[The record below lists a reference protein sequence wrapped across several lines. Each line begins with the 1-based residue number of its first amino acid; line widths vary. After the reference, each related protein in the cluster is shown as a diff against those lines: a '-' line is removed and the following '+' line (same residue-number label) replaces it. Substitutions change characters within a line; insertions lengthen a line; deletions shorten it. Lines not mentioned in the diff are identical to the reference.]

1 MPSLSERDLGRV
13 EKLLN
18 IIRSLLEYGKA
29 HRHHERSATTM
40 APTSRAPD
48 LATTVTSSA
57 VHPERQDQQVAA
69 CASTSMSERRLWT
82 ELAFLMSRVV
92 AVQKLSLISYVTSDP
107 GVMVTELARMLLTF
121 LQDSCGAAAGGGKE
135 ARLRHVSLLAQDRLL
150 FLLRIFCSLKNCTVM
165 LSETSGRDNAN
176 AAWEVFNAICVDVIS
191 GQHLSW
197 MSQIYVWFCDEAA
210 RRARSE
216 DAMPS
221 AYVYATHDALCCILG
236 CCGDHEEC
244 AKAFLYAE
252 PVACVTYMF
261 YGLKLR
267 ISAGDPLRPY
277 EDEYPIMGSG
287 KGTVDDAAAQ
297 EIGAMIPD
305 SDGSSSGTPLKAA
318 TSDAMRAG
326 PIPQRPL
333 GASCLKTRYFTTLI
347 ASSAQQQQQTP
358 KESTSASA
366 NSATVASLVR
376 ANSSCPTGS
385 STGTSWA
392 FNQPELS
399 RSQLKT
405 LLLGGRE
412 NAFDSLLFVALDIV
426 IEVMRSTRD
435 YGHWMVLST
444 VGNLLLLSKKRIEV
458 GDKTAT
464 LASGPM
470 PASVSAVSQPLS
482 QVVAMY
488 ENIMVLFQFLV
499 SLMEGIGVEKLT
511 RSLFGSP
518 FSASGSLSFIGMET
532 GAKKGEES
540 GMAPRPASSSPSS
553 GLSPLAPFRAES
565 STNTGTCEM
574 NQLLAAATLDNS
586 SKLASVNT
594 AHLREYLSQQIVHM
608 VLQTDLHAVLMAV
621 TRILECDWTLFR
633 VLHSFCVLEA
643 QLDEPGKPAKGRG
656 RHSASADLTGGHRRR
671 ATNAPKV
678 NDTTSLNRSI
688 SGRTMTYAPDNPLG
702 SMAGAGAFEDVTRSL
717 PKLDAA
723 SRLFFTSN
731 FGDVRYIANDAGCS
745 DSLDGGLGD
754 NAGSRNTSRI
764 RGGTGS
770 GRGSGLGDSGTIAQ
784 LGTMSMHDSASL
796 TPLMPSQRL
805 LHPQQH
811 EKKTKSGA
819 GDGGGGESFAKSFFR
834 SFFGNPSSGFDAVPV
849 TRSIDNMCIDGHA
862 GRDSWGGSCA
872 SNSSCSG
879 FSGDGSIRSG
889 ASDDDDLISGVMGTL
904 HGSGTGSLLSPRSFG
919 ASGSDCRCALK
930 AGTHHRHKSRVK
942 AACSAWRE
950 VPSYTALARELVRI
964 LNLVLADAALSVD
977 VRLGAGLLLP
987 SIVLR
992 DSRVFRLYEGRFL
1005 VRNYL
1010 SLLLQELQY
1019 NIKLPEM
1026 TTSATGDGEDD
1037 SHVSLGD
1044 AQKRQQSRL
1053 NSTAASVS
1061 APPQQRQLASS
1072 VMNSR
1077 AHLTQR
1083 ELINFAA
1090 KVIET
1095 LEHSF
1100 KLLGVIP
1107 LTSDVASITELPLY
1121 FCYTK
1126 GAAPLCVALERFFT
1140 RVVALWLIGL
1150 VGAQCDEDIDRR
1162 AMEVLLHLMSRA
1174 VVRGSLPKDSS
1185 AALMVTPSG
1194 ITTAVQSG
1202 TTIGL
1207 AVPNGAAAVMSPL
1220 LSTPMTTDT
1229 FSSTLVAETE
1239 PGVTAATAK
1248 SMLHT
1253 GLQPPGSRI
1262 GLNAAEFDAETGLY
1276 RSHLT
1281 NSMLRTPELSEVKT
1295 APGVDAG
1302 VVECASTVEAL
1313 SAVFRVLLSR
1323 MQDPL
1328 SPAALATVLS
1338 LFTSRDGNLLR
1349 LGRECVTHSLET
1361 PSVYSF
1367 YSDVILDSNAFLL
1380 TQMLSLLSAY
1390 LTSAALTPAAR
1401 RTRRVWM
1408 LRFGCV
1414 DAVIRVLV
1422 RVLDSP
1428 QSTPNF
1434 MKVMPHLFQFLS
1446 AFESGDRRPPQLSG
1460 TNFIASVTER
1470 LVKLEGMEYFIIVT
1484 QAVLD
1489 ASMGTHDN
1497 ADGGRSNAG
1506 RPRAHSTEMQVI
1518 GSFRVALYNCAAVKP
1533 IFLELLPS
1541 LLSFAK
1547 CHSDQLFAN
1556 LVEVLFC
1563 VLECTSIVRSER
1575 LANFALDHGL
1585 SQMLPY
1591 LELSGRFIEERLPF
1605 AGTASDLHSFWQ
1617 PILLRAPRRS
1627 SLRFT
1632 SHGGVQVSVGL
1643 WPNTGFSISTWFQFD
1658 RLYITI
1664 PLFEFR
1670 GVVSDGAGVAAAL
1683 RGSTMA
1689 ASLIVSGGD
1698 SVQLAFN
1705 NGPRVTISKG
1715 EVLQSFDPLKWVRV
1729 CAVLHATHTLD
1740 VYVSGFKVGTTA
1752 FPYFAAGAEVR
1763 VNVGFTDAVP
1773 HNAASLAAEASPL
1786 FSMGDIELW
1795 AQALSQSQ
1803 IEAEFANG
1811 GDTRVTA
1818 MLGGHRGAFPAKVQ
1832 EEGVPQEFALLRHM
1846 GVVGGTP
1853 VPGSLGS
1860 APNFSVGGL
1869 GALMSLKSPSA
1880 TPSGVAGLSITTTS
1894 DSSMGAG
1901 GDYKDNM
1908 GSRCSGVW
1916 AASATRMARFVPLEN
1931 EDDMLQ
1937 NVLACPTGISVIAK
1951 LVGRYATPPK
1961 AWVDYPLLWASR
1973 GGLGRMLDWM
1983 HLVTSSAQLESL
1995 LKLILEC
2002 FHRTTL
2008 AVTLD
2013 PRTYVLFAY
2022 MLTNHVARY
2031 MTNTACDHLLE
2042 LASSQIS
2049 IFDVGNRVIINR
2061 LAFEHVLGDV
2071 GLYAAMRLDTA
2082 LYLLQRVRHFFQSSQ
2097 CRYAKHNARFVSP
2110 YRFVDRLLH
2119 SLIGAAARTSLRL
2132 HRAVVKVAQQV
2143 VAACDME
2150 DGLVQ
2155 IFISLVAL
2163 LTPEERVMS
2172 SRRNTQLKVV
2182 VPVIS
2187 SVTRDTVMPLR
2198 TANHLTRLLLSSLVE
2213 CSSQSSCMSA
2223 LSRTVDLP
2231 WYAVCLSR
2239 FADPVAVVYATRI
2252 FFEAAEHNPAL
2263 HEEVAQHQSAVVEVL
2278 AEHAAHEDLILLLL
2292 ALTMGATRHIDIL
2305 SHQRS
2310 LQQQLDS
2317 LLSTFSPE
2325 PNALIAPI
2333 FVRLFVVHLDR
2344 ISRLPCQRPVRAE
2357 AMLHDEQHLSY
2368 RVRRYFSL
2376 VRVCSRLMVLIMVRR
2391 RCAFLMRQEL
2401 PAAGAYS
2408 VGTPNLSLD
2417 HHLRVRSSG
2426 LVSSSSQNVSFAYSS
2441 GAGDNTGT
2449 ATPRLTSASVA
2460 SGDSNSCA
2468 LLGLSSNS
2476 PLGFDSTTGARSG
2489 EGDGVVTGVKY
2500 SVPHLQSLRG
2510 ASEVARSHTSDGDGG
2525 FSDAHVLP
2533 LHRTSFDG
2541 VGGLQHPVTLPASVV
2556 SIGDDDHDCSSTGGA
2571 GEAQHWKPPVL
2582 LPDMWAKPAPSI
2594 PCTAAPH
2601 ELTAAASS
2609 STSTAGARDARNSPK
2624 ISCAAS
2630 ATKVVSRVSLCSSQ
2644 HHVHPATSGAD
2655 ASGGGDRA
2663 TAFVSEAANVSDGR
2677 LKESSELCARSSKYR
2692 RAFAVL
2698 RVTVLLWLSLQ
2709 ARRCRWVLKPRAQ
2722 LYEEDFNRRLA
2733 GTLFCIRTVH
2743 HFASMSTYFYLFVNS
2758 PIQAAALSSLV
2769 SCISREGLLEQF
2781 DMWDQLVCS
2790 LVVAPARGP
2799 AVVTATDTDAAATK
2813 ITASD
2818 KPQQQQEDKRVLR
2831 ADTRLQESGIEA
2843 LKGREGCGKGARA
2856 LPREEG
2862 DIGSLGATP
2871 YMARSA
2877 PVKATAA
2884 QPIALHSPCTNSS
2897 AYTGSVG
2904 RGSAHEEEEGE
2915 STAGLPLP
2923 VLSAKAPQRLTLPR
2937 NITFSSAESSST
2949 QLDIMTVLQ
2958 SPLPSLTSRSEELE
2972 DAEVESAS
2980 LGQRL
2985 RGVTE
2990 DEDASSFT
2998 SDCFDPSSFP
3008 STTSTRISP
3017 QRLRALQVP
3026 LPFPEQCAAALS
3038 QHVYTEVQDD
3048 ELVYSTGAGTAGV
3061 VTAERAATAPTTADT
3076 TARSVA
3082 ENSACATKPYASGHD
3097 HNDDGSSSMW
3107 LAKVSASSQSH
3118 TVSSRATPSLA
3129 LSAAAAAKKGVSAPN
3144 ISFSGLPA
3152 MPSTLR
3158 SHGPSEAYAMGITR
3172 VTESA
3177 GEVVRRGAVS
3187 VLSAL
3192 IRSSLDTL
3200 PVQNWIGGPTYGSCG
3215 GLLFQLLFVVS
3226 AKAAGEDSTTTLVR
3240 YFLLCVGNAVKEQK
3254 DRDLMRVSHH
3264 EPAPPLS
3271 RGDSV
3276 RAAAPLGGLGGSL
3289 LDSAIAGGSVRSGNA
3304 SPLSFAYGTSTLSDA
3319 LVSTTATGAGT
3330 SANSS
3335 AGGLLTALPLVS
3347 TTAPTVGVPPSM
3359 VSLPTV
3365 SPGDSG
3371 GGLAPLSAPAMT
3383 SSDSGGGGYSQRSGA
3398 SLVRHY
3404 VPLLQ
3409 SLRAPG
3415 AGGVGHAQQ
3424 HSSSSGSTL
3433 ATGAYSDVFL
3443 FNVSHFTNL
3452 IVDMLAINVLELP
3465 MATHFFLTLLFLC
3478 QGWPN
3483 RYVDQLSWQVMRA
3496 CIAVLNRP
3504 STHDAS
3510 VGLIE
3515 SVYTL
3520 STLVLR
3526 RGWTHKGVLESFLR
3540 VLYRFFVSLPPAWMP
3555 DADARHCKRLV
3566 TLILRHV
3573 VKTYAGTKELEKAL
3587 AVRTLTQRLSLY
3599 DDFVMVFCLP
3609 NEDECCA
3616 TFEQY
3621 CADQFSS
3628 LDALMSGRLK
3638 AKADLA
3644 FKASIK
3650 ARGEYIKRIKAFSSQ
3665 YTQAMEVPECYRRA
3679 ALRVAYTS
3687 RFSSF
3692 VATTPRVDSSQLHW
3706 LLSATCVLRESHT
3719 TSRTPPWRMTVGD
3732 RGAVVGVRAQQIN
3745 LRDGAEGVIY
3755 HFMDPQMNYGEL
3767 KGVLWEEGSASR
3779 MRIAESTTSDT
3790 TASGAHDQSSGSGPS
3805 VTDVATDMAESLMNA
3820 SSAPAQTKTIDKVA
3834 DSTPAV
3840 PEEKPPKNDLVR
3852 ATQCEELAL
3861 HITVLVPP
3869 FSTRCCPHIGDGAF
3883 PTALKDLPV
3892 ALTPSAIT
3900 LLRYL
3905 VAPHETVRFLSNGF
3919 RINGI
3924 HATPCL
3930 ILLTNVT
3937 LKVIGFSRLTEA
3949 GDIILCES
3957 AADNDDGHSRGA
3969 ASVSKIRIHHDSPVG
3984 HHVDAISF
3992 SEGHKGPVIK
4002 SARKNPFS
4010 MASMTRQLQRLFHDN
4025 PTKSRQQQD
4034 GTRVAQAMRQATS
4047 SNYQSIYWTYLV
4059 SSIRAVR
4066 SLHYMHL
4073 DTAVQVQL
4081 YYDNGP
4087 MLSVVDAKQ
4096 SMNPSA
4102 RKKLIKVLKDVVGT
4116 QQCTFIDESQ
4126 RAASMR
4132 THLVRWATGS
4142 LSNYE
4147 YLRFLNE
4154 VAGRTNRDLNQYPVF
4169 PWVLA
4174 DYTSTTLDLE
4184 SASTF
4189 RDFAYPMGAQTETR
4203 RAAVASLFENTR
4215 EARDMDTGKSYPFH
4229 HGTHYS
4235 TSGGVLYFL
4244 LRAQPFT
4251 TYARIFQG
4259 GDFDLAMR
4267 LFDSVAA
4274 TFASCVTG
4282 PADCKE
4288 LVPEFYVNGGF
4299 LANADHLNL
4308 GNKSDGEA
4316 VDDVRLPPW
4325 AKNSRQVFTAVMRY
4339 ALECPYVVEHLH
4351 QWIDLVFGVRR
4362 RGPLALERYNMFQR
4376 MTYGEEVVQALKN
4389 AETPH
4394 DCDVIIAEVDNFG
4407 QTPPQLFQERH
4418 PSHRELAPVV
4428 KASPPDGGATGGGGM
4443 AWSNS
4448 RGNGAGGPAAPSPA
4462 VNAVTLGS
4470 LHTSFT
4476 AMASSAEAGSQFGA
4490 SFSSPVSSSAFASG
4504 QTYTQA
4510 FRREAPKV
4518 MRMLIHAMDEVQT
4531 WFVLRDPP
4539 SSALQH
4545 PPPSALTDAFRF
4557 NSHAVLHFSML
4568 RAPKKLA
4575 CVYAQLVPVADTNY
4589 YLCWH
4594 EREAQIMRYT
4604 IGQAAFHSVIA
4615 FNPREESGALISAVA
4630 VGPRESVLLVATS
4643 SGTVSCLFPDD
4654 TGDGALH
4661 VCATLCYH
4669 RSPVTKIALES
4680 TRHRAVTI
4688 TPSAGEDDPILWR
4701 VQRSGCCFLRRLS
4714 VEQLLPTPAHASIS
4728 PPSET
4733 AAEAAEARSV
4743 VDVAIDS
4750 VSGNVALV
4758 TARSLLIFD
4767 NNGEP
4772 FGAGTLP
4779 SPTSLLPAGTATLKD
4794 DNGDVGVVV
4803 SRPVLCVADITAVTF
4818 YQTSEWASGT
4828 GVLLTGHSDGSLSAW
4843 RTTRLPPHTVAP
4855 GKIAMVEFHSRLL
4868 SGAAVPTGSP
4878 TTSSA
4883 AGQHDASSMPTNTGG
4898 VGGNGSSFTVNAGSF
4913 GTRGA
4918 SGGANSAAAGAAGTA
4933 AAIGAGT
4940 GVTNCPVTALHQ
4952 ENADVPTF
4960 FVGYANGTVRQLVF
4974 EDPALSP
4981 IGGSGGGGAGGGSGV
4996 KDSSGGGNAVDDPN
5010 RRR

>member
-18 IIRSLLEYGKA
+18 IIRSLLEHGKA

-40 APTSRAPD
+40 APTSRASD
-48 LATTVTSSA
+48 LATTVTSPV

-82 ELAFLMSRVV
+82 ELAFLISRVV
-92 AVQKLSLISYVTSDP
+92 AVQKLSLISYVTNDP

-121 LQDSCGAAAGGGKE
+121 LQGSCGAVAGGGKE
-135 ARLRHVSLLAQDRLL
+135 VRLRHVALLAQDRLL
-150 FLLRIFCSLKNCTVM
+150 FLLRIFCSLKSCTVM

-176 AAWEVFNAICVDVIS
+176 AAWEVFNAICVHVIS

-297 EIGAMIPD
+297 EIGAIIPD

-333 GASCLKTRYFTTLI
+333 GASCLKTRHFNTLI
-347 ASSAQQQQQTP
+347 ASSTQQQQQTP
-358 KESTSASA
+358 KESTCASA

-376 ANSSCPTGS
+376 SNSSYPTGS

-392 FNQPELS
+392 FNQPDLS

-412 NAFDSLLFVALDIV
+412 NAFDLLLFVALDIV

-458 GDKTAT
+458 GDATAA
-464 LASGPM
+464 LASGSM
-470 PASVSAVSQPLS
+470 PASASAVSQPLS

-499 SLMEGIGVEKLT
+499 SLMEGIGVEKSA

-532 GAKKGEES
+532 GAKKGDES
-540 GMAPRPASSSPSS
+540 GMAPRPASSSPSG
-553 GLSPLAPFRAES
+553 GLSPPAPFRAES
-565 STNTGTCEM
+565 SSNTGTCEI
-574 NQLLAAATLDNS
+574 NQLLAATTLDNS

-594 AHLREYLSQQIVHM
+594 AHLREYLSQQVVHM

-656 RHSASADLTGGHRRR
+656 GHSASTDLTGGHRRR
-671 ATNAPKV
+671 AANALKV

-688 SGRTMTYAPDNPLG
+688 SGGTMAYAPDNPLG
-702 SMAGAGAFEDVTRSL
+702 SMAGAGAFEDVTGSL

-723 SRLFFTSN
+723 SRLFFIPN
-731 FGDVRYIANDAGCS
+731 FGDVRFIANDAGCN
-745 DSLDGGLGD
+745 DGLDGGLGD
-754 NAGSRNTSRI
+754 NAGSRSTSRI
-764 RGGTGS
+764 GAGTGS

-784 LGTMSMHDSASL
+784 LGTMSMHGSASP
-796 TPLMPSQRL
+796 TPLVPDQRL

-811 EKKTKSGA
+811 EKKRKSGA

-834 SFFGNPSSGFDAVPV
+834 SFFGNLSSGFDAVPI
-849 TRSIDNMCIDGHA
+849 TRSIGNMGIDGHA
-862 GRDSWGGSCA
+862 ERDSWGGSCA

-879 FSGDGSIRSG
+879 FSEDGSIRSG
-889 ASDDDDLISGVMGTL
+889 ASDDVVLINGVMGTL
-904 HGSGTGSLLSPRSFG
+904 HGSGTGSLVSPRSFG
-919 ASGSDCRCALK
+919 ASGSGCRRALK
-930 AGTHHRHKSRVK
+930 AGTLHRHKSRVK
-942 AACSAWRE
+942 AACSAWHE

-964 LNLVLADAALSVD
+964 LNLVLTDAALSVD

-1005 VRNYL
+1005 IRNYL

-1026 TTSATGDGEDD
+1026 TTRATADGEDN

-1044 AQKRQQSRL
+1044 AQGRRQSTL
-1053 NSTAASVS
+1053 NSAAASVS

-1072 VMNSR
+1072 VNSR
-1077 AHLTQR
+1077 AHLMQR
-1083 ELINFAA
+1083 ELIAFAA
-1090 KVIET
+1090 KVIDT

-1100 KLLGVIP
+1100 KVLGVIP

-1121 FCYTK
+1121 FCCTK
-1126 GAAPLCVALERFFT
+1126 GAAPLSAALERFFT

-1174 VVRGSLPKDSS
+1174 VLRGSLPKDSS
-1185 AALMVTPSG
+1185 TVLMVTPSG
-1194 ITTAVQSG
+1194 TTTAVQSG
-1202 TTIGL
+1202 TSIGL
-1207 AVPNGAAAVMSPL
+1207 AVPSGAAAVMSPL

-1239 PGVTAATAK
+1239 PGLTAATAK

-1253 GLQPPGSRI
+1253 ESQPPGSCI
-1262 GLNAAEFDAETGLY
+1262 GLNAAEVDAETGLF

-1281 NSMLRTPELSEVKT
+1281 NSMLRTPELSGVKT
-1295 APGVDAG
+1295 APDVDAG
-1302 VVECASTVEAL
+1302 VAECSSTVEAL

-1349 LGRECVTHSLET
+1349 LGRECVTRSLET

-1401 RTRRVWM
+1401 RTRRMWM

-1434 MKVMPHLFQFLS
+1434 MKVMPLLFQFLS
-1446 AFESGDRRPPQLSG
+1446 AFESGDRRPPQLSS

-1497 ADGGRSNAG
+1497 ADGGRTNAG
-1506 RPRAHSTEMQVI
+1506 RPRAHSTEVQVI

-1547 CHSDQLFAN
+1547 CHNNQVFAN
-1556 LVEVLFC
+1556 LVEVLFR

-1575 LANFALDHGL
+1575 LADFALDHGL

-1591 LELSGRFIEERLPF
+1591 LEFPGRFIEERLPF
-1605 AGTASDLHSFWQ
+1605 AGTASDLHRFWQ

-1670 GVVSDGAGVAAAL
+1670 GVVSDGDGVAAPL

-1689 ASLIVSGGD
+1689 ASLIVSGGN

-1705 NGPRVTISKG
+1705 NGRRVTISEG
-1715 EVLQSFDPLKWVRV
+1715 EVLQSFGPLKWVRV
-1729 CAVLHATHTLD
+1729 CAVLHATHILD

-1786 FSMGDIELW
+1786 FSIGDIELW
-1795 AQALSQSQ
+1795 AQALSRSQ
-1803 IEAEFANG
+1803 IEVEFANG
-1811 GDTRVTA
+1811 GDTRVAAT
-1818 MLGGHRGAFPAKVQ
+1818 LGGHRGAFPAKVQ
-1832 EEGVPQEFALLRHM
+1832 EEGAPQEFTLLRHM
-1846 GVVGGTP
+1846 GVAGGAP
-1853 VPGSLGS
+1853 VPGPLGS

-1869 GALMSLKSPSA
+1869 GALMSLKSHSA
-1880 TPSGVAGLSITTTS
+1880 TPNDVAGLSITTTS
-1894 DSSMGAG
+1894 DGSMGAG
-1901 GDYKDNM
+1901 GDYKDSM
-1908 GSRCSGVW
+1908 WPRSSGAW

-1937 NVLACPTGISVIAK
+1937 NVIACPTGISVIAK

-1983 HLVTSSAQLESL
+1983 HLVTSSVQLESL

-2013 PRTYVLFAY
+2013 RRTYVLFAY

-2049 IFDVGNRVIINR
+2049 SFDVGSRVIINR

-2082 LYLLQRVRHFFQSSQ
+2082 LYLLQRVRHLFQSSQ

-2119 SLIGAAARTSLRL
+2119 SLIGAAAQTSLQL

-2172 SRRNTQLKVV
+2172 SRRNTQLRVV
-2182 VPVIS
+2182 VPVMS

-2198 TANHLTRLLLSSLVE
+2198 TANHLTRLMLSSLVE
-2213 CSSQSSCMSA
+2213 CSSQSTCMSA
-2223 LSRTVDLP
+2223 LSRTVDLQ
-2231 WYAVCLSR
+2231 WYAVCLSH

-2305 SHQRS
+2305 SHQHS
-2310 LQQQLDS
+2310 LQQQLDN
-2317 LLSTFSPE
+2317 LLGTFSPE

-2344 ISRLPCQRPVRAE
+2344 IARLPCQRPVRAE
-2357 AMLHDEQHLSY
+2357 AMLHDEQRLSY

-2391 RCAFLMRQEL
+2391 HCSFLMRQEL
-2401 PAAGAYS
+2401 SAAGAFS

-2441 GAGDNTGT
+2441 GAGVITGM
-2449 ATPRLTSASVA
+2449 ATPRLTGASVA
-2460 SGDSNSCA
+2460 SGDSHSCA
-2468 LLGLSSNS
+2468 PLGLSSNS

-2489 EGDGVVTGVKY
+2489 EGDGMVTGVEY
-2500 SVPHLQSLRG
+2500 SVPHLQSLHG

-2525 FSDAHVLP
+2525 FSDAHDLP
-2533 LHRTSFDG
+2533 LHPTSFDG
-2541 VGGLQHPVTLPASVV
+2541 VVSLQHTVTLPASVV
-2556 SIGDDDHDCSSTGGA
+2556 SIGDDGHGCSSTGGA
-2571 GEAQHWKPPVL
+2571 GEAQQWKPPVM
-2582 LPDMWAKPAPSI
+2582 LPDMWAKPEPSI
-2594 PCTAAPH
+2594 PSTAAPH
-2601 ELTAAASS
+2601 EHTVAASS
-2609 STSTAGARDARNSPK
+2609 STSTARTRDARISPK
-2624 ISCAAS
+2624 IACTAS

-2644 HHVHPATSGAD
+2644 HHVHPATSGTD

-2663 TAFVSEAANVSDGR
+2663 TAFVSEAASVSDGR
-2677 LKESSELCARSSKYR
+2677 LKESSELCARSPKYR

-2709 ARRCRWVLKPRAQ
+2709 ARRCRWVLNPRAQ

-2781 DMWDQLVCS
+2781 DMWDQLIRS

-2799 AVVTATDTDAAATK
+2799 EVVTATDTDAAATR

-2831 ADTRLQESGIEA
+2831 ADTRFQESGIEA
-2843 LKGREGCGKGARA
+2843 LEGREWRVKGTGA

-2862 DIGSLGATP
+2862 DIGSLDATP
-2871 YMARSA
+2871 YMASSSPA
-2877 PVKATAA
+2877 KATAA
-2884 QPIALHSPCTNSS
+2884 PPIALHSPCTNSS
-2897 AYTGSVG
+2897 AYTASVG

-2937 NITFSSAESSST
+2937 NITFRSTESSPT
-2949 QLDIMTVLQ
+2949 QLDNMTVLQ

-2972 DAEVESAS
+2972 DAEVESTS

-2985 RGVTE
+2985 RGATE
-2990 DEDASSFT
+2990 DEDASSVT
-2998 SDCFDPSSFP
+2998 SDCFDHSALLSA
-3008 STTSTRISP
+3008 TSTRVSP

-3026 LPFPEQCAAALS
+3026 LPFPEQCAAALP

-3048 ELVYSTGAGTAGV
+3048 ELVYSTGAWTAGV
-3061 VTAERAATAPTTADT
+3061 VTAERGAIAPTTAET

-3082 ENSACATKPYASGHD
+3082 ANSAYATKPYASDHG
-3097 HNDDGSSSMW
+3097 HNDNGTSSMS
-3107 LAKVSASSQSH
+3107 LAEVSVSSQSN
-3118 TVSSRATPSLA
+3118 TVSSRATPSSASSMA
-3129 LSAAAAAKKGVSAPN
+3129 LSAAAAAKKEASAPN

-3152 MPSTLR
+3152 LPSTLR
-3158 SHGPSEAYAMGITR
+3158 SHSPSEACAMGIAR

-3187 VLSAL
+3187 ILSAL

-3200 PVQNWIGGPTYGSCG
+3200 PVPSWIGGPTYGSCG
-3215 GLLFQLLFVVS
+3215 GLLFQLLFIVS

-3240 YFLLCVGNAVKEQK
+3240 YFLLCVGNAIKEQR

-3264 EPAPPLS
+3264 EPAPPLP
-3271 RGDSV
+3271 RVDSV

-3289 LDSAIAGGSVRSGNA
+3289 LDSAVAGGCVRSGTA
-3304 SPLSFAYGTSTLSDA
+3304 SPVSFAYGTSTFLEA

-3335 AGGLLTALPLVS
+3335 AGGL
-3347 TTAPTVGVPPSM
+3347 
-3359 VSLPTV
+3359 
-3365 SPGDSG
+3365 
-3371 GGLAPLSAPAMT
+3371 APLSAPAMT
-3383 SSDSGGGGYSQRSGA
+3383 YSDSAGGGYSQRSGA
-3398 SLVRHY
+3398 PPARHH

-3409 SLRAPG
+3409 SFRAPG

-3424 HSSSSGSTL
+3424 HSSRSGSTP

-3465 MATHFFLTLLFLC
+3465 MATHFFLTLLLLC

-3504 STHDAS
+3504 STQDAS

-3515 SVYTL
+3515 SVYAL

-3540 VLYRFFVSLPPAWMP
+3540 VLYRLFVSLPPAWMP

-3573 VKTYAGTKELEKAL
+3573 VQTYAGTKELEKAL

-3599 DDFVMVFCLP
+3599 DDFVMVFSLP

-3628 LDALMSGRLK
+3628 LDTLMSGRLK

-3732 RGAVVGVRAQQIN
+3732 RGAVVGVRTQQMK
-3745 LRDGAEGVIY
+3745 LRDGVEGVIY

-3767 KGVLWEEGSASR
+3767 KGVRWEEGSASQ
-3779 MRIAESTTSDT
+3779 MSIAGSKTSYT
-3790 TASGAHDQSSGSGPS
+3790 TAPGAHDQSSGCGAS

-3820 SSAPAQTKTIDKVA
+3820 SSASAQTKTIDKVA
-3834 DSTPAV
+3834 ASAPTV
-3840 PEEKPPKNDLVR
+3840 TEEKPPKNDLVR

-3861 HITVLVPP
+3861 HIAVLVPP

-3937 LKVIGFSRLTEA
+3937 LKVIGFSRLTET
-3949 GDIILCES
+3949 GDIILCEN

-3969 ASVSKIRIHHDSPVG
+3969 ASVSKIRIDQDSPVG

-4010 MASMTRQLQRLFHDN
+4010 MASMTRQLHRLFHDN
-4025 PTKSRQQQD
+4025 PIKSRQQQD

-4203 RAAVASLFENTR
+4203 RAAVARLFENTR

-4308 GNKSDGEA
+4308 GSKSDGEA

-4325 AKNSRQVFTAVMRY
+4325 ARNSRQVFTAVMRY

-4376 MTYGEEVVQALKN
+4376 MTYGEEVVQALKS

-4428 KASPPDGGATGGGGM
+4428 KASPPDGGAMGGGGM

-4470 LHTSFT
+4470 LHTSST
-4476 AMASSAEAGSQFGA
+4476 ATASSAETGSQFGA
-4490 SFSSPVSSSAFASG
+4490 SFSSSVSSSAFASG

-4518 MRMLIHAMDEVQT
+4518 MRMLIHAMDEAQT

-4539 SSALQH
+4539 SSTLQH
-4545 PPPSALTDAFRF
+4545 PPPSALTDAFCF
-4557 NSHAVLHFSML
+4557 NSHAILHFSML

-4615 FNPREESGALISAVA
+4615 FNPRDESGALISAVA

-4688 TPSAGEDDPILWR
+4688 TRSAGEDDPILWR
-4701 VQRSGCCFLRRLS
+4701 VQRSGCCFLRRLR
-4714 VEQLLPTPAHASIS
+4714 VEQLLLTPAHASIS

-4733 AAEAAEARSV
+4733 AAEARSV
-4743 VDVAIDS
+4743 VDVAIDP

-4758 TARSLLIFD
+4758 TARSLVIFD

-4828 GVLLTGHSDGSLSAW
+4828 GVLFTGHSDGSLSAW

-4868 SGAAVPTGSP
+4868 SGAMVPTGSP
-4878 TTSSA
+4878 TTSSV
-4883 AGQHDASSMPTNTGG
+4883 AGQQDAASMPTNTGG
-4898 VGGNGSSFTVNAGSF
+4898 VSGNGSPFTVNAGSF

-4918 SGGANSAAAGAAGTA
+4918 SGGVSSAAAGAAGTA
-4933 AAIGAGT
+4933 AVIGT
-4940 GVTNCPVTALHQ
+4940 GTGATNCPVTALHQ
-4952 ENADVPTF
+4952 ENPDVPTF

-4974 EDPALSP
+4974 EDPALSL
-4981 IGGSGGGGAGGGSGV
+4981 IGGSGGGGAGGGCGV
-4996 KDSSGGGNAVDDPN
+4996 KDNSGGGNAGDDPN

>member
-1 MPSLSERDLGRV
+1 MASLSERDLGRV

-29 HRHHERSATTM
+29 HRHHERCAITM
-40 APTSRAPD
+40 APTSRASD
-48 LATTVTSSA
+48 LATTVTSPA
-57 VHPERQDQQVAA
+57 AHTERQDQQVAA
-69 CASTSMSERRLWT
+69 CASTSTSERRLWT

-107 GVMVTELARMLLTF
+107 DVMVAELARMLLTF
-121 LQDSCGAAAGGGKE
+121 LQESCGAAAGGGKE
-135 ARLRHVSLLAQDRLL
+135 ARLRHVALLAQDRLL

-176 AAWEVFNAICVDVIS
+176 AAWEVFNAICVHVIS

-221 AYVYATHDALCCILG
+221 ACVYATHDALCCILG

-277 EDEYPIMGSG
+277 EDKFPITGSG

-297 EIGAMIPD
+297 EVGAMNPD
-305 SDGSSSGTPLKAA
+305 SDGSSSGTALKAA

-347 ASSAQQQQQTP
+347 ASSTQQQQQQTP
-358 KESTSASA
+358 KESTSASV
-366 NSATVASLVR
+366 NSTTVTSLVR
-376 ANSSCPTGS
+376 ANSSHPTGG

-399 RSQLKT
+399 RSQLKAV
-405 LLLGGRE
+405 LLGGRD

-458 GDKTAT
+458 GDTTAA

-470 PASVSAVSQPLS
+470 PASASAVTQPLS

-499 SLMEGIGVEKLT
+499 SLMEGIGVEKSA

-518 FSASGSLSFIGMET
+518 FSASGSLSFTGMET
-532 GAKKGEES
+532 GAKKGDES
-540 GMAPRPASSSPSS
+540 WRAPRPASSSPSC
-553 GLSPLAPFRAES
+553 GLSPPAPFRAES
-565 STNTGTCEM
+565 SFNTGTCEM
-574 NQLLAAATLDNS
+574 NQLLAATTLDNS

-594 AHLREYLSQQIVHM
+594 AHLREYLSQQIVHI
-608 VLQTDLHAVLMAV
+608 VLQTDLHALLMAV

-643 QLDEPGKPAKGRG
+643 QLNEPGKSAKGRG
-656 RHSASADLTGGHRRR
+656 FHSASAELISGHQRR
-671 ATNAPKV
+671 AANAPKV
-678 NDTTSLNRSI
+678 NGTTSLNRSI
-688 SGRTMTYAPDNPLG
+688 SGGTITCAPDNPLG
-702 SMAGAGAFEDVTRSL
+702 SMAGAGAFEDVTGSL

-723 SRLFFTSN
+723 SRLFFIPN
-731 FGDVRYIANDAGCS
+731 FGDVWCIADDTGCS
-745 DSLDGGLGD
+745 DGLDGGLGD
-754 NAGSRNTSRI
+754 NAGSRSTSRV
-764 RGGTGS
+764 GAGTGS
-770 GRGSGLGDSGTIAQ
+770 GHGSGLGDSGIIAQ
-784 LGTMSMHDSASL
+784 LGTMWMHSSAS
-796 TPLMPSQRL
+796 PNPPGPGQRL
-805 LHPQQH
+805 LHPQQQYRH
-811 EKKTKSGA
+811 LQSGA
-819 GDGGGGESFAKSFFR
+819 GDGGGGESFGKSFFR
-834 SFFGNPSSGFDAVPV
+834 SFLGNLSSGFDAVPV
-849 TRSIDNMCIDGHA
+849 TRSMGNMGIYGQTEQ
-862 GRDSWGGSCA
+862 DSWAGSCA

-879 FSGDGSIRSG
+879 SSEDGSIRSC
-889 ASDDDDLISGVMGTL
+889 ASDDDDLIREAMGTL
-904 HGSGTGSLLSPRSFG
+904 RGSGTGSLLSPRSFG
-919 ASGSDCRCALK
+919 ASGSSCRRALK
-930 AGTHHRHKSRVK
+930 AGTHHQHKSRVK
-942 AACSAWRE
+942 AACSAWYE

-964 LNLVLADAALSVD
+964 FNLVLADAALSVD

-992 DSRVFRLYEGRFL
+992 DSRVFRLYEGRL
-1005 VRNYL
+1005 LIRNYL

-1026 TTSATGDGEDD
+1026 TTSATADGEDE

-1044 AQKRQQSRL
+1044 AQERRQSTL
-1053 NSTAASVS
+1053 NSAPASVS

-1072 VMNSR
+1072 VMKSR

-1083 ELINFAA
+1083 ELITFAA
-1090 KVIET
+1090 KVIKT

-1100 KLLGVIP
+1100 KVLGVIP

-1121 FCYTK
+1121 FCCTK
-1126 GAAPLCVALERFFT
+1126 GAAPLSAALERFFT

-1162 AMEVLLHLMSRA
+1162 AMEVLLHLMNRA

-1185 AALMVTPSG
+1185 RVLMVTPSG
-1194 ITTAVQSG
+1194 TTTAVQSG

-1207 AVPNGAAAVMSPL
+1207 AVLNGAAAVMSPL
-1220 LSTPMTTDT
+1220 LWTPTTIDT
-1229 FSSTLVAETE
+1229 FSSTFVAETE
-1239 PGVTAATAK
+1239 PGATAAAAK

-1253 GLQPPGSRI
+1253 EPQPPGSHI
-1262 GLNAAEFDAETGLY
+1262 GLDAAEVDAETGLF
-1276 RSHLT
+1276 RSHLN
-1281 NSMLRTPELSEVKT
+1281 NSMPRTPELSGVKT
-1295 APGVDAG
+1295 GQDVDAG
-1302 VVECASTVEAL
+1302 VAVCASTVEAL
-1313 SAVFRVLLSR
+1313 SAVFRVLLGR
-1323 MQDPL
+1323 MQEPL
-1328 SPAALATVLS
+1328 SPAPLTAVLS

-1367 YSDVILDSNAFLL
+1367 YSDVILNSNAFLL
-1380 TQMLSLLSAY
+1380 TQVLSLLSAY

-1446 AFESGDRRPPQLSG
+1446 AFESGDRRPPQLSS

-1470 LVKLEGMEYFIIVT
+1470 LGKLEGMEYFIIVT

-1489 ASMGTHDN
+1489 ASMGTHDH
-1497 ADGGRSNAG
+1497 ADGGRS
-1506 RPRAHSTEMQVI
+1506 RAHSTEVQVL

-1547 CHSDQLFAN
+1547 SHSHQLFAN
-1556 LVEVLFC
+1556 LVEVLYRI
-1563 VLECTSIVRSER
+1563 LECTSIVRSER

-1591 LELSGRFIEERLPF
+1591 LELPGRFIEVRLPF

-1670 GVVSDGAGVAAAL
+1670 GVVSDGDGVAAAL

-1689 ASLIVSGGD
+1689 ASLVVSGGD

-1705 NGPRVTISKG
+1705 SGQRVTISEG
-1715 EVLQSFDPLKWVRV
+1715 EVRQSFGPLRWVRV
-1729 CAVLHATHTLD
+1729 CAVLHATHILD

-1773 HNAASLAAEASPL
+1773 HDAVLLAAEASPL
-1786 FSMGDIELW
+1786 FSIGDIELW
-1795 AQALSQSQ
+1795 AQALSRSQ

-1811 GDTRVTA
+1811 DDTRVTA
-1818 MLGGHRGAFPAKVQ
+1818 TLGGHRGAFRAKVR
-1832 EEGVPQEFALLRHM
+1832 EEGVPQEFTLLRHM
-1846 GVVGGTP
+1846 GVAGGAP
-1853 VPGSLGS
+1853 VPGPLGS

-1869 GALMSLKSPSA
+1869 GALMSLKSHSA

-1894 DSSMGAG
+1894 DGSMGAG
-1901 GDYKDNM
+1901 GDCKDSM
-1908 GSRCSGVW
+1908 GPRSSGAW

-1937 NVLACPTGISVIAK
+1937 NVLACPTGISVVAK

-1961 AWVDYPLLWASR
+1961 AWVNYPLLWASR

-2002 FHRTTL
+2002 FHCTTL
-2008 AVTLD
+2008 AITLD

-2022 MLTNHVARY
+2022 MLTNHAARY
-2031 MTNTACDHLLE
+2031 MTNAACDHLLE

-2049 IFDVGNRVIINR
+2049 ICDVGSRVIINR
-2061 LAFEHVLGDV
+2061 LAFEHILGDV

-2119 SLIGAAARTSLRL
+2119 SLIGAAAQTSLRL

-2163 LTPEERVMS
+2163 LTPEERVMT
-2172 SRRNTQLKVV
+2172 SRRNTQLRVV
-2182 VPVIS
+2182 VPVMS

-2198 TANHLTRLLLSSLVE
+2198 TANHLTRLMLSSLVE

-2223 LSRTVDLP
+2223 LSRAVDLP

-2263 HEEVAQHQSAVVEVL
+2263 HEEVAQHQSALVEVL
-2278 AEHAAHEDLILLLL
+2278 VEHAAHEDLILLLL

-2305 SHQRS
+2305 SHQHS

-2317 LLSTFSPE
+2317 LLGTFSPE

-2344 ISRLPCQRPVRAE
+2344 IARLPCDRSVRAE
-2357 AMLHDEQHLSY
+2357 AMLHEEQRLSY

-2376 VRVCSRLMVLIMVRR
+2376 ARVCSRIMVLIMVRR
-2391 RCAFLMRQEL
+2391 RFAFLMRQEL
-2401 PAAGAYS
+2401 PAVGASS
-2408 VGTPNLSLD
+2408 VGTPNLSVE
-2417 HHLRVRSSG
+2417 HHVRVRSSG
-2426 LVSSSSQNVSFAYSS
+2426 SASSSSRNVSFDYSS
-2441 GAGDNTGT
+2441 GAGVISGI

-2460 SGDSNSCA
+2460 SGDTHSCA
-2468 LLGLSSNS
+2468 PLGLSSKS
-2476 PLGFDSTTGARSG
+2476 PLGFDSATGAHCG
-2489 EGDGVVTGVKY
+2489 EGDGAVTGVEY

-2510 ASEVARSHTSDGDGG
+2510 ASEVARSLTSDGDGG
-2525 FSDAHVLP
+2525 FSDARDLP
-2533 LHRTSFDG
+2533 LPQTSFDG
-2541 VGGLQHPVTLPASVV
+2541 VVSLQRPVTLPASVV
-2556 SIGDDDHDCSSTGGA
+2556 SIGDDDHGCSSGGD
-2571 GEAQHWKPPVL
+2571 GEAQQWKPPVL

-2594 PCTAAPH
+2594 PFPATPH
-2601 ELTAAASS
+2601 EHTSGASS
-2609 STSTAGARDARNSPK
+2609 STSTAEARDARSSPK
-2624 ISCAAS
+2624 IACTAS
-2630 ATKVVSRVSLCSSQ
+2630 TTKVVSRVSLCPSQ

-2663 TAFVSEAANVSDGR
+2663 TAFVSKPANVSDGR
-2677 LKESSELCARSSKYR
+2677 SKEISELCARSSKYR

-2722 LYEEDFNRRLA
+2722 LYEEDFDRRFA
-2733 GTLFCIRTVH
+2733 TTLFCIRTVH

-2758 PIQAAALSSLV
+2758 PLQAAALSSLV

-2781 DMWDQLVCS
+2781 DMWDQLIRS
-2790 LVVAPARGP
+2790 LVVVPARGA
-2799 AVVTATDTDAAATK
+2799 AVMTATDTDAAVTR

-2831 ADTRLQESGIEA
+2831 ADTRLQESGSEA
-2843 LKGREGCGKGARA
+2843 VEEREGRWKGTGA
-2856 LPREEG
+2856 LPREEE
-2862 DIGSLGATP
+2862 DIGSLSAMP
-2871 YMARSA
+2871 YMASSA

-2884 QPIALHSPCTNSS
+2884 QSIALRSPCTTSS

-2904 RGSAHEEEEGE
+2904 RGSAHAEEEGE
-2915 STAGLPLP
+2915 SAPERPLP

-2937 NITFSSAESSST
+2937 NITFRSAESSST
-2949 QLDIMTVLQ
+2949 QLDNMTVLQ

-2972 DAEVESAS
+2972 DAEVESTS
-2980 LGQRL
+2980 LGRQL

-2990 DEDASSFT
+2990 DGNASSVT
-2998 SDCFDPSSFP
+2998 SDCFDPSALLSA
-3008 STTSTRISP
+3008 TSTRVSP
-3017 QRLRALQVP
+3017 RRLRALQVP

-3048 ELVYSTGAGTAGV
+3048 ELVYSTGTGTAGV
-3061 VTAERAATAPTTADT
+3061 VTAERAAIAPNTAVT
-3076 TARSVA
+3076 TARLVA
-3082 ENSACATKPYASGHD
+3082 ANSAYAAKPYASDHD
-3097 HNDDGSSSMW
+3097 HSDDGTSSMS
-3107 LAKVSASSQSH
+3107 LAEVSVSSQRH
-3118 TVSSRATPSLA
+3118 AASSRATPSSA
-3129 LSAAAAAKKGVSAPN
+3129 SSMAPSAAAAAKQEVSAPN
-3144 ISFSGLPA
+3144 ISFSALPA

-3158 SHGPSEAYAMGITR
+3158 SHGLSEACAMGIAR

-3200 PVQNWIGGPTYGSCG
+3200 PVPNWIGGPTYGSCG

-3226 AKAAGEDSTTTLVR
+3226 AKAAGENSTKTLVR
-3240 YFLLCVGNAVKEQK
+3240 YFLLCVGNAVKEQR

-3264 EPAPPLS
+3264 EPAPPLP

-3276 RAAAPLGGLGGSL
+3276 RAPAPPEGLGGSL
-3289 LDSAIAGGSVRSGNA
+3289 LDSAVAGDSVRSGTA
-3304 SPLSFAYGTSTLSDA
+3304 SPLSFACGTSTLSKA
-3319 LVSTTATGAGT
+3319 LVSTTATGAGK

-3335 AGGLLTALPLVS
+3335 AGGLITALPLVS
-3347 TTAPTVGVPPSM
+3347 ATAPTVGVPPSM
-3359 VSLPTV
+3359 VSAPTV
-3365 SPGDSG
+3365 SAGDSG

-3383 SSDSGGGGYSQRSGA
+3383 SSDSVGGGYSQRSGA
-3398 SLVRHY
+3398 PPARHS

-3409 SLRAPG
+3409 SFRAPFI
-3415 AGGVGHAQQ
+3415 GGVGHAQQ
-3424 HSSSSGSTL
+3424 HSSSSSGSTS

-3465 MATHFFLTLLFLC
+3465 MATHFFLTLLLLC

-3483 RYVDQLSWQVMRA
+3483 RYVDQLSWQVMRV

-3504 STHDAS
+3504 STQDAS

-3515 SVYTL
+3515 SVYAL

-3526 RGWTHKGVLESFLR
+3526 RGWAHKGVLESFLR
-3540 VLYRFFVSLPPAWMP
+3540 VLYRLFVSLPPAWMP

-3573 VKTYAGTKELEKAL
+3573 VQTYAGTKELEKAL
-3587 AVRTLTQRLSLY
+3587 AVRTLTQRLSFH
-3599 DDFVMVFCLP
+3599 DDFVMVFSLP

-3621 CADQFSS
+3621 CAGQFSS
-3628 LDALMSGRLK
+3628 LDTLMSGRLK

-3650 ARGEYIKRIKAFSSQ
+3650 ARGEYIKRIKAFSTQ

-3679 ALRVAYTS
+3679 SLRVAYTS

-3719 TSRTPPWRMTVGD
+3719 ASRTPPWRKTVGD
-3732 RGAVVGVRAQQIN
+3732 RGAVVGVRTQQIN
-3745 LRDGAEGVIY
+3745 PRDGVEGVIY

-3767 KGVLWEEGSASR
+3767 KGVRWEEGSASL
-3779 MRIAESTTSDT
+3779 MPIAGSTTSDT
-3790 TASGAHDQSSGSGPS
+3790 TASGAHSQSSGSGAS
-3805 VTDVATDMAESLMNA
+3805 VTDAATDLAESLMNA
-3820 SSAPAQTKTIDKVA
+3820 SSASAKTKTVDKVDA
-3834 DSTPAV
+3834 SAPTV
-3840 PEEKPPKNDLVR
+3840 TEEKPPKNDLIR
-3852 ATQCEELAL
+3852 ATQCEELPL
-3861 HITVLVPP
+3861 HIAVLVPP

-3892 ALTPSAIT
+3892 ALTPSAVT

-3949 GDIILCES
+3949 GDIILCEN
-3957 AADNDDGHSRGA
+3957 AADNNDGHSRCST
-3969 ASVSKIRIHHDSPVG
+3969 SVSKIRIHHDSPVV
-3984 HHVDAISF
+3984 HQVDAVTF
-3992 SEGHKGPVIK
+3992 SEGQKGPAIK

-4010 MASMTRQLQRLFHDN
+4010 MASMTRQLQRLFHDS
-4025 PTKSRQQQD
+4025 PIKSRQQQD

-4132 THLVRWATGS
+4132 KHLVRWATGS

-4203 RAAVASLFENTR
+4203 RAAVARLFENTR
-4215 EARDMDTGKSYPFH
+4215 EARDTETGKSYPFH

-4308 GNKSDGEA
+4308 GNKSDDEA

-4362 RGPLALERYNMFQR
+4362 RGPLALERYNVFQR

-4418 PSHRELAPVV
+4418 PSHRELSPVV
-4428 KASPPDGGATGGGGM
+4428 KASPPDGGAMGGGAT
-4443 AWSNS
+4443 AWSSS
-4448 RGNGAGGPAAPSPA
+4448 RGNAAGGPAAPSPA
-4462 VNAVTLGS
+4462 MIAVTLGS
-4470 LHTSFT
+4470 RHTSFT
-4476 AMASSAEAGSQFGA
+4476 ATASSAETGSQFGTPI
-4490 SFSSPVSSSAFASG
+4490 SSSVSSSAFASG

-4518 MRMLIHAMDEVQT
+4518 MRMLIHAMDEAQT
-4531 WFVLRDPP
+4531 WFMLRDPP
-4539 SSALQH
+4539 SGTLQH
-4545 PPPSALTDAFRF
+4545 PPPSALTDTFRF
-4557 NSHAVLHFSML
+4557 NSHAVLDFSML
-4568 RAPKKLA
+4568 RTPKKLA

-4604 IGQAAFHSVIA
+4604 IEQAAFHSVIA
-4615 FNPREESGALISAVA
+4615 FNPRDENGALISAVA

-4643 SGTVSCLFPDD
+4643 CGTVSCLFPDD
-4654 TGDGALH
+4654 AGDGALH

-4701 VQRSGCCFLRRLS
+4701 VQRSGCCFLRRLR

-4733 AAEAAEARSV
+4733 AAEAVEVRSV

-4779 SPTSLLPAGTATLKD
+4779 SPTSLLPAGTARLKD
-4794 DNGDVGVVV
+4794 DNGDVGVAV

-4828 GVLLTGHSDGSLSAW
+4828 GVLFTGHSDGSLSAW

-4868 SGAAVPTGSP
+4868 SSTTVPMGSP
-4878 TTSSA
+4878 TTSSV
-4883 AGQHDASSMPTNTGG
+4883 AGQQDAASMPTNTGG
-4898 VGGNGSSFTVNAGSF
+4898 VNGNGSPFAVNAGSF

-4918 SGGANSAAAGAAGTA
+4918 SGGVNSAALGAAGTA
-4933 AAIGAGT
+4933 ASIGT
-4940 GVTNCPVTALHQ
+4940 GTGATNCPVTALHQ

-4960 FVGYANGTVRQLVF
+4960 FVGYANGTVRQLVL
-4974 EDPALSP
+4974 EDPALSL

-4996 KDSSGGGNAVDDPN
+4996 KDSSGGGNAGDDPN